1 MLLLALNLG
10 LACGGEARAHALQPG
25 YLELQML
32 GPESWRAF
40 WRKPA
45 VGGAPMP
52 IEVQLPARCDQREAP
67 EARFDGAAYVAQ
79 WLVTCP
85 GGLAG
90 GEIAI
95 PGLEATRT
103 DVLVRYE
110 REPGVGATQRL
121 TPDAPSFVVPT
132 SPGLLEVARSYFGLG
147 VDHILEGADHLLF
160 VFALLLL
167 IRDPWR
173 LVAAVTAFT
182 VAHSLTL
189 AAASVGW
196 LVVPAPPV
204 EAVVA
209 LSIMF
214 LASELLHEREGE
226 QRVTERFPWVVA
238 FAFGL
243 LHGLGFATALKE
255 IGLPEGDVPLA
266 LLAFNLGVE
275 AGQLLFIAAVLLAAS
290 LLHRL
295 SPQLI
300 DGLRR
305 PRSPRHGDHGL
316 RDRRG
321 VGLLVRGATRRLL
334 RRWPRAGLGRQRGPI
349 PA

>member
-1 MLLLALNLG
+1 MRWLATALLMVIALG
-10 LACGGEARAHALQPG
+10 FGGGEARAHALQPG
-25 YLELQML
+25 YLELQLL
-32 GPESWRAF
+32 GPDSWRAF

-52 IEVQLPARCDQREAP
+52 IEVSLPASCDQRTAP
-67 EARFDGAAYVAQ
+67 PPRFDGAAYVAQ
-79 WLVTCP
+79 WLASCP
-85 GGLAG
+85 GGIAG

-103 DVLVRYE
+103 DVLVRFE
-110 REPGVGATQRL
+110 LEPGQGEARRL
-121 TPDAPSFVVPT
+121 TPDAPAFIVPAT
-132 SPGLLEVARSYFGLG
+132 PGRLDVARSYFGLG

-173 LVAAVTAFT
+173 LVGAITAFT

-196 LVVPAPPV
+196 MVVPAPPV

-214 LASELLHEREGE
+214 LASELLHARQGR
-226 QRVTERFPWVVA
+226 QRLTERYPWVVA

-243 LHGLGFATALKE
+243 LHGLGFARALLE
-255 IGLPEGDVPLA
+255 VGLPEGEVPLA

-275 AGQLLFIAAVLLAAS
+275 AGQLLFIAVVLVTGW
-290 LLHRL
+290 LLRRL
-295 SPQLI
+295 DPRLI
-300 DGLRR
+300 DRLQR
-305 PRSPRHGDHGL
+305 PRS
-316 RDRRG
+316 
-321 VGLLVRGATRRLL
+321 
-334 RRWPRAGLGRQRGPI
+334 AGMVTVAYAIGGIAAFWFVERV
-349 PA
+349 AAF